1 MFRFVYLEET
11 DLCEM
16 KEEGIMHL
24 SDSVML
30 EMSGGWGV
38 VRHAVGL
45 DILGCPGRFVLEIKW
60 LPPQAIKQQILEFL
74 ISALSYK
81 SST

>member
-24 SDSVML
+24 SDSVVL
-30 EMSGGWGV
+30 EMCGGGV

-45 DILGCPGRFVLEIKW
+45 DILGCPGRFVLEIKC
-60 LPPQAIKQQILEFL
+60 LLPQAVKQQILEFL